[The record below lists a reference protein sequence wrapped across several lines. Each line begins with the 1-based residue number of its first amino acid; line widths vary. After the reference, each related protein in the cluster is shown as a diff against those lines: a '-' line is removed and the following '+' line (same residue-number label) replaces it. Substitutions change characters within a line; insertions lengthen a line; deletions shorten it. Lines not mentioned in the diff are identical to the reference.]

1 MAVLYL
7 NVERQGYF
15 IVWSHTSYEIKNPKR
30 NIWNYFSWNEI
41 GLNNVAKRAAVQKMK
56 KEQMCWLC
64 APFSHICISLEHLH
78 RRMTVALI
86 SLVVCV
92 VWRDCCRGF
101 LAWLNTC
108 CLLWSRVFDWKSRWE
123 ERRIRIEEAAVK
135 PAGGSEGTVWKT
147 GMSRKVWKTKKSRGA
162 VSVRQLVGPGSGPG
176 SGVFGCASTVQ
187 VSPLLWPSEP
197 DCWNWFSRASATC
210 KATSNCCY
218 VWERLV
224 QQS

>member
-1 MAVLYL
+1 
-7 NVERQGYF
+7 
-15 IVWSHTSYEIKNPKR
+15 
-30 NIWNYFSWNEI
+30 
-41 GLNNVAKRAAVQKMK
+41 
-56 KEQMCWLC
+56 MCWLC

-101 LAWLNTC
+101 LAWLNAC

-162 VSVRQLVGPGSGPG
+162 VSVRQLVGPGSELCFNS
-176 SGVFGCASTVQ
+176 SGEPA
-187 VSPLLWPSEP
+187 LWPSEP

-210 KATSNCCY
+210 RPPQIVVTCGKGWCSRANGGKWTWKL
-218 VWERLV
+218 VVAGWRVRLAPV
-224 QQS
+224 GQFLSAVSVDLRMIQ